1 MNNFEGL
8 CSIAGLQNEMTQ
20 AVQRLY
26 ANSEGDRIVTDRF
39 EIIEQVRDCRILF
52 EQLQRSLSSTW
63 DHYYAQASVYYAE
76 HGNLNVPVSY
86 TTTDGL
92 SLGSWL
98 QIQRLVRAG
107 KRAGTLTQQQ
117 IDRLDSIG
125 MEWDG
130 RLDLAWKRA
139 FALAEAYYREHGNL
153 LVPNRYKTTDGFALG
168 QWVGVRRQKYL
179 DGELTADQIKQ
190 LESIGMVWDAV
201 SARWEK
207 AYAEAAVYYAENG
220 DLETP
225 TKYVTPS
232 GVALGSWLS
241 SQRRLYQDGKLST
254 DKIARL
260 EKIGMDWSDRHDRS
274 WQKYYAAARQYYQSH
289 ANLDIPA
296 GYVTV
301 DGITLGKWLAR
312 LRRIYE
318 KSGTTTRALSDTRK
332 AMLDHLGMKWPE
344 QQPNRKTA

>member
-1 MNNFEGL
+1 
-8 CSIAGLQNEMTQ
+8 
-20 AVQRLY
+20 
-26 ANSEGDRIVTDRF
+26 
-39 EIIEQVRDCRILF
+39 
-52 EQLQRSLSSTW
+52 
-63 DHYYAQASVYYAE
+63 
-76 HGNLNVPVSY
+76 
-86 TTTDGL
+86 
-92 SLGSWL
+92 
-98 QIQRLVRAG
+98 
-107 KRAGTLTQQQ
+107 
-117 IDRLDSIG
+117 